1 MAKYYKLT
9 RITPKQFKVNEFE
22 FNITKL
28 LIDALGI
35 EYESGYLLSFD
46 DAPIIC
52 GDRYIAYTEQYKF
65 LDRIPRDLAIFRPI
79 RNEKHA
85 NIIIDMFDEL
95 NLIDSDNMEVTEF
108 MKGNKKK
115 YSGYLKCG
123 NKMIEESFVK
133 SAPSIPILKVS
144 IIANIL
150 FDDDEYQEYKDNLV
164 NFLNKGEKK
173 NAKSSND

>member
-1 MAKYYKLT
+1 METYIKLT
-9 RITPKQFKVNEFE
+9 RIPTKKKIDEFE

-35 EYESGYLLSFD
+35 DYESDYLISFD

-52 GDRYIAYTEQYKF
+52 GDKYLAFTEHYKHIN
-65 LDRIPRDLAIFRPI
+65 RIPKDLAIFRPI

-95 NLIDSDNMEVTEF
+95 DLIEADNIEVTEF

-115 YSGYLKCG
+115 FSGYLKNG
-123 NKMIEESFVK
+123 NEIIEESFVK
-133 SAPSIPILKVS
+133 SAPSIPILKIS
-144 IIANIL
+144 IIAKIL
-150 FDDDEYQEYKDNLV
+150 FDDNDYDEYIKNLTSY
-164 NFLNKGEKK
+164 LNRKK
-173 NAKSSND
+173 RGKYNANS